1 MACDIASVDG
11 NRRLVPARAHTCAEA
26 RLRRLC
32 RLPTIFML
40 LALSSCAVLE
50 QQATQSPEVHIDGAH
65 PGASTRVEFD
75 PEGSRI
81 ATGGY
86 SGEIRIWDVPSGDP
100 LQTLEAHTD
109 TVRGLVWMEK
119 QVLVSAADDG
129 RIIAWNLDAGRP
141 EVSVATSRVTALAAI
156 PRRRELVT
164 GHGDGQLRLWSYP
177 GLALRGEYRLGG
189 RVVSVAARPD
199 GDQLAAANTREEV
212 AVFNS
217 ELNLLRYLP
226 TEGKNAQELRYS
238 PDGRQLAAGTWFDLY
253 FWDLETGTLTV
264 KDTEHIGAII
274 SVDYT
279 PDGRHL
285 VSLGRHTDSKIRLLD
300 LESGRLARR
309 LDSHELCGYS
319 VRIGPRGRYVATV
332 SDDES
337 VRLYDISAPYQPT
350 RRYPVT
356 QLP

>member
-1 MACDIASVDG
+1 MACDVASVDS
-11 NRRLVPARAHTCAEA
+11 NRRPAPAGAHCAQA
-26 RLRRLC
+26 GPRPLRWPLA
-32 RLPTIFML
+32 LFVL
-40 LALSSCAVLE
+40 LAVSSCAVLE

-75 PEGSRI
+75 TEGSRI

-86 SGEIRIWDVPSGDP
+86 SGEIHVWDVPSGDP

-109 TVRGLVWMEK
+109 TVRGLVWMEQ
-119 QVLVSAADDG
+119 QVLVSAAEDG
-129 RIIAWNLDAGRP
+129 RIIIWDLDTGQP
-141 EVSVATSRVTALAAI
+141 EVSVATFKVMALAAV

-164 GHGDGQLRLWSYP
+164 GHADGQLRLWSYP
-177 GLALRGEYRLGG
+177 GLSLRGEYQLGG
-189 RVVSVAARPD
+189 RVVSVAARAD
-199 GDQLAAANTREEV
+199 GEQLAAANNREEV
-212 AVFNS
+212 ALFS
-217 ELNLLRYLP
+217 SALNFLQYLP

-238 PDGRQLAAGTWFDLY
+238 PDGSQLAAGTWFDLY

-337 VRLYDISAPYQPT
+337 VRLYDIKAPYQPS
-350 RRYPVT
+350 RRYPTT